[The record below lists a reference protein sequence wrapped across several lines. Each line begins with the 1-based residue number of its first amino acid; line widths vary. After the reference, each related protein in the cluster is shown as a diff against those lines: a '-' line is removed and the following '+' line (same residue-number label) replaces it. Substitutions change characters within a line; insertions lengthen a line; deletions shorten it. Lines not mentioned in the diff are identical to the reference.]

1 MGWDTLTNIRY
12 FIRLGAHS
20 TPSLTAALRQA
31 SVAGRPIEL
40 PPVHRTQRSEIM
52 HQYRIYTFREDGH
65 FSTVRRIECTDQKQ
79 AVQEAQQLVEGED
92 SELWQGEHLI
102 ARFTD
107 LQKQQSRL
115 APAAGL
121 ITVADE

>member
-1 MGWDTLTNIRY
+1 VKL
-12 FIRLGAHS
+12 
-20 TPSLTAALRQA
+20 
-31 SVAGRPIEL
+31 
-40 PPVHRTQRSEIM
+40 M

-115 APAAGL
+115 APAADL
-121 ITVADE
+121 ITVADK

>member
-1 MGWDTLTNIRY
+1 
-12 FIRLGAHS
+12 
-20 TPSLTAALRQA
+20 
-31 SVAGRPIEL
+31 
-40 PPVHRTQRSEIM
+40 M

-107 LQKQQSRL
+107 LQKPQSKF

-121 ITVADE
+121 ITVADK

>member
-1 MGWDTLTNIRY
+1 
-12 FIRLGAHS
+12 
-20 TPSLTAALRQA
+20 
-31 SVAGRPIEL
+31 
-40 PPVHRTQRSEIM
+40 M

-107 LQKQQSRL
+107 LQKPQSRL

-121 ITVADE
+121 ITVAYK

>member
-1 MGWDTLTNIRY
+1 
-12 FIRLGAHS
+12 
-20 TPSLTAALRQA
+20 
-31 SVAGRPIEL
+31 
-40 PPVHRTQRSEIM
+40 M

-102 ARFTD
+102 ARSPTSRNHRVD
-107 LQKQQSRL
+107 SPQPPASLLWRINELPVAERRSRSRL
-115 APAAGL
+115 WFQPRRAPCPIPVVIA
-121 ITVADE
+121 

>member
-1 MGWDTLTNIRY
+1 
-12 FIRLGAHS
+12 
-20 TPSLTAALRQA
+20 
-31 SVAGRPIEL
+31 
-40 PPVHRTQRSEIM
+40 M

-102 ARFTD
+102 AQFTD

>member
-1 MGWDTLTNIRY
+1 
-12 FIRLGAHS
+12 
-20 TPSLTAALRQA
+20 
-31 SVAGRPIEL
+31 
-40 PPVHRTQRSEIM
+40 M

-107 LQKQQSRL
+107 LRKPQSRL

-121 ITVADE
+121 ITVADK